1 MIAILLC
8 AGYATRM
15 HPLTKNFPKPLLPVA
30 GRPVLEYLMAQ
41 LLELQDLDSVHI
53 ITNDRFASH
62 FETWQKKWSA
72 TNLNGGFRLVIHN
85 DGSTD
90 NDNRLGAS
98 KDLAWILSRLPETDR
113 MLVSAG
119 DNIFRFR
126 LEPIWNR
133 FLRSDHHCILA
144 LPEEDLNKLKR
155 TGVIEFG
162 KDDRA
167 VRLHEK
173 PANPPSNWSC
183 PAIYFFQKSVE
194 PVLSEFLETSENKD
208 APGHFVGFL
217 CRKSHV
223 KAIRVEA
230 SRLDIGSIED
240 YHKADRLLRSEPV
253 FPLKQK
259 EFK

>member
-15 HPLTKNFPKPLLPVA
+15 HPLTKEFPKPLLPVA
-30 GRPVLEYLMAQ
+30 GKPVLDYLMAQ

-62 FETWQKKWSA
+62 FETWQKKWAVTTPPVS
-72 TNLNGGFRLVIHN
+72 FRLVIHN

-90 NDNRLGAS
+90 NENRLGAS
-98 KDLAWILSRLPETDR
+98 GDLAWLLNRLPRVDR

-119 DNIFRFR
+119 DNIFRFP
-126 LEPIWNR
+126 LKPLWTR
-133 FLRSDHHCILA
+133 FIESDFHYILG
-144 LPEEDLNKLKR
+144 LPEIDKEKLKR

-162 KDDRA
+162 KADRA

-173 PANPPSNWSC
+173 PANPPSSWSC
-183 PAIYFFQKSVE
+183 PATYFFQESVA
-194 PVLSEFLETSENKD
+194 PVLDEFLETSENRD
-208 APGHFVGFL
+208 APGYFVDFL

-223 KAIRVEA
+223 KAFKLEA
-230 SRLDIGSIED
+230 SRLDIGSIEA
-240 YHKADRLLRSEPV
+240 YQEADRLLQKEPV
-253 FPLKQK
+253 IL
-259 EFK
+259 